1 MGVCIVKYE
10 YVLWEYG
17 VCIMGIWSMYYGNM
31 EYALWEHENVGVCI
45 IGICGYGV
53 CIMGIWSFVVCS
65 MRISLLE

>member
-31 EYALWEHENVGVCI
+31 GMWGYALSEYVDMEYVLWE
-45 IGICGYGV
+45 YGH
-53 CIMGIWSFVVCS
+53 
-65 MRISLLE
+65 L